1 MGDELLCEI
10 RFQEDETAAT
20 PGRLVGTLLTYET
33 RASDRRE
40 LFKRGAIHWPE
51 SGLVINDMHD
61 RRAPLLRAVPI
72 LDGDTLRIDA
82 PFPDTQRARDAATNL
97 REGILTGLSLEFYAE
112 KETRRAGIREIL
124 RAYVPRAGLV
134 DTPSYAGSLVEVRAK
149 LDTHRIVM
157 VARLSL

>member
-1 MGDELLCEI
+1 MADELLCEV
-10 RFQEDETAAT
+10 RFTEDETKAT

-51 SGLVINDMHD
+51 SGLVVNDMHD
-61 RRAPLLRAVPI
+61 RRAPILRAVPI

-82 PFPDTQRARDAATNL
+82 EIPDTQRGRDAATNL
-97 REGILTGLSLEFYAE
+97 RMGVQTGLSLEFYAE
-112 KETRRAGIREIL
+112 KETRRGGIREIL
-124 RAYVPRAGLV
+124 RAFCPRAALV
-134 DTPSYAGSLVEVRAK
+134 DTPSYADSLVEVRAK
-149 LDTHRIVM
+149 LDTHRIIM

>member
-1 MGDELLCEI
+1 MPELLCEI
-10 RFQEDETAAT
+10 RLQEDETKTT

-51 SGLVINDMHD
+51 SGLVVNDMHD
-61 RRAPLLRAVPI
+61 RRSPLLRAVPF
-72 LDGDTLRIDA
+72 LDGDALKIDA

-97 REGILTGLSLEFYAE
+97 REGILTGLSVEFFAE
-112 KETRRAGIREIL
+112 KETRSSAGIREIL

-134 DTPSYAGSLVEVRAK
+134 DVPSYADSLVEVRAK
-149 LDTHRIVM
+149 LDTHRIIM
-157 VARLSL
+157 AARLCL

>member
-1 MGDELLCEI
+1 MIAGSYSNAG
-10 RFQEDETAAT
+10 RFTGPNPVLWST
-20 PGRLVGTLLTYET
+20 
-33 RASDRRE
+33 
-40 LFKRGAIHWPE
+40 
-51 SGLVINDMHD
+51 NMHD

-97 REGILTGLSLEFYAE
+97 REGVLTGLSVEFL
-112 KETRRAGIREIL
+112 RRKGNPKRGGIREIL

-134 DTPSYAGSLVEVRAK
+134 DTFRATPDSLVEVRAK
-149 LDTHRIVM
+149 LDTHRIIT

>member
-1 MGDELLCEI
+1 MPELLCEV
-10 RFQEDETAAT
+10 RFQEDETKAT

-51 SGLVINDMHD
+51 SGLIINDMHD
-61 RRAPLLRAVPI
+61 RRSPLLKAVPF
-72 LDGDTLRIDA
+72 LDGDALKIDA

-97 REGILTGLSLEFYAE
+97 REGILTGLSVEFYAE
-112 KETRRAGIREIL
+112 KETRRAGIREIV

-134 DTPSYAGSLVEVRAK
+134 DTPSYADSLAEVRTK
-149 LDTHRIVM
+149 LETNKTVM
-157 VARLSL
+157 AARLCL